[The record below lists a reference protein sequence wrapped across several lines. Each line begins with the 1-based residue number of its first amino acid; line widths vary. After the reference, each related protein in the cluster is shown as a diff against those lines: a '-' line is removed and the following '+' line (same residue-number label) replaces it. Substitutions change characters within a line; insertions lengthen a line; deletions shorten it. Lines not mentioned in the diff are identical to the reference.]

1 MHDTVRKVPW
11 YRVSIVWLVLAIPLT
26 AVLLG
31 IMLLYLSITSY
42 DGLVVDDYYKK
53 GKEID
58 RVLKRDLAALDH
70 GLVARVS
77 IAGQQ
82 LTVQLD
88 SKPAYTPPPTL
99 AVYFFYS
106 TRAGLDK
113 ETFVMQQQAGIYRGD
128 IPSLETGRW
137 NVQIEAD
144 DWRLIGSLRSPDQQ
158 SSVIEPAVTRKP

>member
-1 MHDTVRKVPW
+1 MQDELKTVPW

-26 AVLLG
+26 AVMLG
-31 IMLLYLSITSY
+31 MMLLYLSITSY

-70 GLVARVS
+70 GLTANVS
-77 IAGQQ
+77 LQGRQ
-82 LTVQLD
+82 LAVQL
-88 SKPAYTPPPTL
+88 SSGSEYTPPPTL
-99 AVYFFYS
+99 AVHFYYS

-113 ETFVMQQQAGIYRGD
+113 ETFVMQQQTGTYLGD
-128 IPSLETGRW
+128 IPALETGRW

-158 SSVIEPAVTRKP
+158 AVIIEPAVARKP